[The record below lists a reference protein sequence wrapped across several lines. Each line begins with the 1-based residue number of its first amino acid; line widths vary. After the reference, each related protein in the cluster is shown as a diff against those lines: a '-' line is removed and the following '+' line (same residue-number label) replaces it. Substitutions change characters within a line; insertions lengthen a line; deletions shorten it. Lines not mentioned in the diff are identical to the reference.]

1 MLAGLDCSQSIM
13 LLMKS
18 KEIMDILQWI
28 LRDWDYEHCLKLLK
42 NCYMSVPVDGKIIV
56 VEQILPTFA
65 EISAVSK
72 DKCQLDKVSLTQT
85 PGGKERM
92 QGHLRNLAISAGFK
106 DIIHVSYVYHYSVM
120 EFLKWMISLPF

>member
-1 MLAGLDCSQSIM
+1 M

-28 LRDWDYEHCLKLLK
+28 LRDWDDEHCLKLLK

-72 DKCQLDKVSLTQT
+72 DKSQLDMVSLTQT

-92 QGHLRNLAISAGFK
+92 QGHLFNLAISAGFK
-106 DIIHVSYVYHYSVM
+106 GISHVSYVYHYSVM
-120 EFLKWMISLPF
+120 EFLK

>member
-1 MLAGLDCSQSIM
+1 
-13 LLMKS
+13 MKS

-28 LRDWDYEHCLKLLK
+28 LRDWDDEHCLKLLK

-72 DKCQLDKVSLTQT
+72 DKSQLDMVSLTQT

-92 QGHLRNLAISAGFK
+92 QGDLFNLAFSAGFK
-106 DIIHVSYVYHYSVM
+106 GVSLVSYVYHYWVM
-120 EFLKWMISLPF
+120 EFLK

>member
-1 MLAGLDCSQSIM
+1 MLSDSDCSQSIM

-28 LRDWDYEHCLKLLK
+28 LRDWDDEHCLKLLK
-42 NCYMSVPVDGKIIV
+42 NCYMSVPVGGKIIV

-65 EISAVSK
+65 EITAVSK
-72 DKCQLDKVSLTQT
+72 DKSQLDMVSLTQT

-92 QGHLRNLAISAGFK
+92 QVHLFNLAFSAGFK
-106 DIIHVSYVYHYSVM
+106 SVSLVSYVYHFFVM
-120 EFLKWMISLPF
+120 EFLK